1 MPAPVVEA
9 HGLGKTYGATPVLRE
24 VQFYLPPASGA
35 FILGPN
41 GSGKSTL
48 LRIVAGLARPTSG
61 YALVF
66 GDDTRRLGAR
76 YRRRI
81 GMVSHQSWLYP
92 NLTARENLEF
102 FAALYGLGDPGAA
115 AEHWLERVGLAAV
128 AAERVRALSRGME
141 QRLAVARAMLAEP
154 MLLLLDEPFAALDR
168 DGAALVTSLIKSALW
183 RGAAVLATAHAMPE
197 IEGVSFA
204 LYELSDGRLQ
214 TFKDEV
220 RRGRLRSLLGR

>member
-1 MPAPVVEA
+1 MPAPVVES
-9 HGLGKTYGATPVLRE
+9 HGLGKTYGATPVLRD
-24 VQFYLPPASGA
+24 VQFYLPPANGA

-48 LRIVAGLARPTSG
+48 LRIVAGLAPPTSG
-61 YALVF
+61 YVLVF

-102 FAALYGLGDPGAA
+102 FGALYGLVDPAA
-115 AEHWLERVGLAAV
+115 AAAHWLERVGLAA
-128 AAERVRALSRGME
+128 AADERVRALSRGME
-141 QRLAVARAMLAEP
+141 QRLAIARAMLPEP

-168 DGAALVTSLIKSALW
+168 EGAALVVSLIKSALW
-183 RGAAVLATAHAMPE
+183 RGASVLATAHAMPE
-197 IEGVSFA
+197 IEGVNFA
-204 LYELSDGRLQ
+204 LYELSRGRLQ
-214 TFKDEV
+214 SLREEI

>member
-92 NLTARENLEF
+92 SLTARENLEF
-102 FAALYGLGDPGAA
+102 FAALYGLAEPAA
-115 AEHWLERVGLAAV
+115 AAHWLERVGLAA
-128 AAERVRALSRGME
+128 AAGERVRALSRGME
-141 QRLAVARAMLAEP
+141 QRLAIARAMLAEP

-168 DGAALVTSLIKSALW
+168 DGVALAVSLIKSALW
-183 RGAAVLATAHAMPE
+183 RGASVLATAHAMPE

-204 LYELSDGRLQ
+204 LFELSRGRLQ
-214 TFKDEV
+214 SFREEI